1 MSNDDR
7 KTLDLQELKEKFT
20 IDGKPAFS
28 EIKLDPAT
36 GDLLGVEFTPEVQE
50 KLKGKAQ
57 AIKAAAA
64 EIADGTGLKAE
75 EVRAAYKQAQEYAE
89 SIKAAANEVL
99 NNTLSKETLTQ
110 WRDMLEQARP
120 VMEALDELSA
130 LEPYIE
136 AELKKPEY
144 NGATLDD
151 LLKDLLPRDLL
162 QLPEDGLLYK
172 ALQAAR
178 AERAKAL
185 PVIDSHR
192 TKTLNTPTDRVNF
205 LAWNNFKETG
215 KQIAMAFDLR
225 SERDKNDPAKSGLDI
240 SMRYS
245 LSFGDDP
252 NIKTTKELNHYDR
265 RLMQAA
271 DTLYT
276 SDASGQGVFL
286 IGDIFRAMGGKT
298 EPNSTQRRKMNDA
311 LTKQGTARVFMDNAT
326 EAAHYKYPHIE
337 YDGNILNFE
346 RIKVMY
352 NGQEV
357 EAIHFLRRPVFM
369 ELAAGRKQI
378 TDIPLKVLQSG
389 VSQTDDHL
397 RIEDYLLQRI
407 VRQKN
412 DLRELLDQQDKKYV
426 TNREPKISKA
436 RKLTILLDTFYEQ
449 IGKADKKKDLKQRA
463 LKTAERYL
471 DHYRS
476 DAGGRYIDSYKIT
489 DDRITIT
496 LPRN

>member
-7 KTLDLQELKEKFT
+7 KTIDLQELKEKFT

-151 LLKDLLPRDLL
+151 LLKDILPRDLL

-192 TKTLNTPTDRVNF
+192 TKKLNTPVDRVNF
-205 LAWNNFKETG
+205 LAFNSFKETG
-215 KQIAMAFDLR
+215 DQIAFNLMA
-225 SERDKNDPAKSGLDI
+225 ERDKRDPARQDLNI
-240 SMRYS
+240 SMLYS
-245 LSFGDDP
+245 LRFEDTS
-252 NIKTTKELNHYDR
+252 IKTSKELTHYDR
-265 RLMQAA
+265 RLMQAV

-276 SDASGQGVFL
+276 NDASGQHIFL
-286 IGDIFRAMGGKT
+286 IGDIFRAMGGKK
-298 EPNSTQRRKMNDA
+298 EPNTTQRDKMNDA
-311 LTKQGTARVFMDNAT
+311 STKLRAATIFMDNAA
-326 EAAHYKYPHIE
+326 EAAHYKYPHIQ
-337 YDGNILNFE
+337 YDGSVLNFE

-369 ELAAGRKQI
+369 EFADGRKQL
-378 TDIPLKVLQSG
+378 TAVPMKVLQSG
-389 VSQTDDHL
+389 ISQTDDHL
-397 RIEDYLLQRI
+397 RIEDYLLYRI
-407 VRQKN
+407 ARRKNFVRG
-412 DLRELLDQQDKKYV
+412 LLDQQEKKY
-426 TNREPKISKA
+426 TTSRQKRINKA
-436 RKLTILLDTFYEQ
+436 RELTISLETFYEQ
-449 IGKADKKKDLKQRA
+449 IGKADKKKELKTRA
-463 LKTAERYL
+463 LQTAERYL
-471 DHYRS
+471 KHYQS
-476 DAGGRYIDSYKIT
+476 DAAGRYIDSYEINR
-489 DDRITIT
+489 DDITIM
-496 LPRN
+496 LPAN